1 VSTEHDWLL
10 LAPWYRWGRQK
21 VPARETR
28 PELQKYETSDLV
40 NVFLRDPQRSLKF
53 GEEDLVATLST
64 PPEGSGLKRR
74 LAGPVLSRT
83 DTRKLFLD
91 IHKRFYL
98 VVCELHCDTPGLP
111 NARAG
116 DVCEAGFVI
125 RRRGCD
131 VPQPVRRQTSLRL
144 RRIAARRERLAR
156 LDRIDPGTRVAVLKR
171 SVVQET
177 VERRRIE
184 LVGALERERSELAEL
199 LAAAGAVDVVEGW
212 IGSSLEHVGAWQK
225 VPEEPQKITE
235 AVVPMRPLIPDPRA
249 EHHAGTG
256 RAIFYGLVATGG
268 ADADAGGT
276 ARFDDSS
283 CYEIRCFVRRHDPR
297 CPRRLEKPDCRGEIV
312 WSEPTE
318 MYKLAPHFDLDGTS
332 NRPITIQLPDI
343 PALSAAAAA
352 LPPKGPERAR
362 AAPVKM
368 VTPAGSALPVKVQG
382 GVPQPGTP
390 GGPGFCHFS
399 IPLITIVATFVFKL
413 FLPIVV
419 LLFGLFAL
427 LKLRF
432 CIPPEISI
440 SAGVT
445 AELKAATD
453 AQMLAPSVTLQAAID
468 DAKATLNTGIGT
480 GEDDDGVGDQMLGPP
495 PKFSGE
501 ATADLTASVSVNLG
515 HTPSPSDPPE
525 GPPLA
530 DSPWGEGG
538 RLEWEE
544 EVPVP

>member
-1 VSTEHDWLL
+1 VSGEHDWLL
-10 LAPWYRWGRQK
+10 IAPWYRWGRQG

-53 GEEDLVATLST
+53 GDEDLVATLST
-64 PPEGSGLKRR
+64 PPPESGLKRR

-83 DTRKLFLD
+83 TTRKLFLD

-98 VVCELHCDTPGLP
+98 VVCELHCDAPGLP
-111 NARAG
+111 NARAA

-131 VPQPVRRQTSLRL
+131 VPQPIRRQTSLRL

-171 SVVQET
+171 SVVEET

-184 LVGALERERSELAEL
+184 LVGALERERSELDEL
-199 LAAAGAVDVVEGW
+199 LRAAGAVDVVEGW
-212 IGSSLEHVGAWQK
+212 IPASLEHVGAWQK
-225 VPEEPQKITE
+225 VAEEPQKITE
-235 AVVPMRPLIPDPRA
+235 AVVPLRPLIPDPRA
-249 EHHAGTG
+249 QHHAGSG
-256 RAIFYGLVATGG
+256 RAIFYGLVPTGG
-268 ADADAGGT
+268 TDADAGGT

-318 MYKLAPHFDLDGTS
+318 LYKLAPHFDLDGTS

-352 LPPKGPERAR
+352 LPATGPERAR

-368 VTPAGSALPVKVQG
+368 VTPAGSALQFKVEG
-382 GVPQPGTP
+382 GVATQGSL

-445 AELKAATD
+445 AELKAASD
-453 AQMLAPSVTLQAAID
+453 AQLQAPSPQLQVTID
-468 DAKATLNTGIGT
+468 TAKAKLDAGIGT
-480 GEDDDGVGDQMLGPP
+480 DKDNRGVGEGLLGPP
-495 PKFSGE
+495 PVYGGE
-501 ATADLTASVSVNLG
+501 ATADLTASVSANLG
-515 HTPSPSDPPE
+515 RAPSPGDPPE

>member
-1 VSTEHDWLL
+1 VSGEHDWLL
-10 LAPWYRWGRQK
+10 LAPWYRGGRQN
-21 VPARETR
+21 VPPRETR

-40 NVFLRDPQRSLKF
+40 NIFLRDPQRSLKF
-53 GEEDLVATLST
+53 GDEDLVATLSSP
-64 PPEGSGLKRR
+64 PPESSLKRR
-74 LAGPVLSRT
+74 LAGPVLSRST
-83 DTRKLFLD
+83 TRKLFLD

-98 VVCELHCDTPGLP
+98 VVCELHCDAPGLP
-111 NARAG
+111 SARAS

-131 VPQPVRRQTSLRL
+131 VPQPIRRQTSLRL

-171 SVVQET
+171 LEVEKA
-177 VERRRIE
+177 VERRRVD
-184 LVGALERERSELAEL
+184 LVAALARERSELADL
-199 LAAAGAVDVVEGW
+199 LATAGAVDVVEGW
-212 IGSSLEHVGAWQK
+212 IPSSLEHVGAWQK
-225 VPEEPQKITE
+225 VPEEPQQITE
-235 AVVPMRPLIPDPRA
+235 AVVPMRPLIPDPRT
-249 EHHAGTG
+249 EHHAGAG
-256 RAIFYGLVATGG
+256 RAIFYGLVPTGG

-276 ARFDDSS
+276 TRFDDSS

-297 CPRRLEKPDCRGEIV
+297 CPRRLGKPDCRGEIV

-318 MYKLAPHFDLDGTS
+318 IYKLAPHFDLDGTS

-352 LPPKGPERAR
+352 LPPTGPERAR

-368 VTPAGSALPVKVQG
+368 VTPAGSALPIKLQG

-390 GGPGFCHFS
+390 GGPGFCHVS

-453 AQMLAPSVTLQAAID
+453 AQMLAPSASLQASID
-468 DAKATLNTGIGT
+468 TAKTKLNAGIGT
-480 GEDDDGVGDQMLGPP
+480 DDDDHGVGDALVGPP
-495 PKFSGE
+495 PVYSGE
-501 ATADLTASVSVNLG
+501 ATADMTASVSANLG
-515 HTPSPSDPPE
+515 RTPSPSDPPE

-538 RLEWEE
+538 RLEWED